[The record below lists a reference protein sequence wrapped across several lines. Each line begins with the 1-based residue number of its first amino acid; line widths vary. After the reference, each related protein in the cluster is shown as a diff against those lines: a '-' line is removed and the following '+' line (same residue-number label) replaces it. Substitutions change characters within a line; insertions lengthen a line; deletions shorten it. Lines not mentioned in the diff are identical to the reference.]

1 MAVVVDLHE
10 WRSLFILKFVLVDW
24 DYSTESKKWLMT
36 LLKQVICDSLTW
48 EYRRY
53 VTHSN
58 SNANAL
64 ELFCEEVLDNE
75 DEFQITV
82 WKK

>member
-36 LLKQVICDSLTW
+36 LLKQVICDSLTL
-48 EYRRY
+48 EY
-53 VTHSN
+53 
-58 SNANAL
+58 
-64 ELFCEEVLDNE
+64 
-75 DEFQITV
+75 
-82 WKK
+82 